1 MNRHEQRVIAMKS
14 MYQNL
19 LLGKDIRRAV
29 YDLTQGQ
36 NEVDEFLYAL
46 TIELIEN
53 KDAYIMQINQS
64 LREDWTFDRLS
75 LLEQSILL
83 ISYQE
88 LKQVKTARAVV
99 INEAI
104 TLAKEYCDDSSYKLI
119 NGVLDRL

>member
-14 MYQNL
+14 IYQNL

-46 TIELIEN
+46 TIELIDN

-88 LKQVKTARAVV
+88 LKQVKTARAVI

>member
-1 MNRHEQRVIAMKS
+1 
-14 MYQNL
+14 
-19 LLGKDIRRAV
+19 
-29 YDLTQGQ
+29 
-36 NEVDEFLYAL
+36 
-46 TIELIEN
+46 
-53 KDAYIMQINQS
+53 MQINQS